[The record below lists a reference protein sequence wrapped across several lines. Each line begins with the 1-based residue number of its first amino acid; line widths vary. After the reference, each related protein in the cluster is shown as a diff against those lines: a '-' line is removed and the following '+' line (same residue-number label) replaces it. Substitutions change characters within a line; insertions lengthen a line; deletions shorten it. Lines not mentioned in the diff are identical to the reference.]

1 VFTGII
7 EAVGEVRSTRSIEG
21 GGREISVTL
30 PKGWAPAT
38 KNGDSIAVQGI
49 CLTVVRISGG
59 EAVFQAVRE
68 TVNRT
73 TLGNWNTGTKVNL
86 ERSLPADG
94 RFGGHI
100 VVGHID
106 ATTPVRSVESTGTGR
121 EIVFAMPAE
130 LIPLIVEKGSVAIDG
145 ISLTVAKAADDVF
158 SVAIIPETLART
170 TFGSL
175 KSGDRVNLE
184 ADLIAR
190 YVRKA
195 VETMGLPKGRID
207 VDFLKKHGFA

>member
-1 VFTGII
+1 VFTGIV
-7 EAVGEVRSTRSIEG
+7 EAIGEVRSIRAIEG
-21 GGREISVTL
+21 GARELSVAMPKSWL
-30 PKGWAPAT
+30 PGT
-38 KNGDSIAVQGI
+38 KSGDSIAVQGI
-49 CLTVVRISGG
+49 CLTVVKISGG

-73 TLGNWNTGTKVNL
+73 TLGNWSTGTKVNL

-100 VVGHID
+100 VAGHID
-106 ATTPVRSVESTGTGR
+106 ATTLVRSVESTGTGR
-121 EIVFAMPAE
+121 QIVFATPVE
-130 LIPLIVEKGSVAIDG
+130 LISLIAEKGSIAIDG
-145 ISLTVAKAADDVF
+145 VSLTVAKAADDVF
-158 SVAIIPETLART
+158 SVAIIPETLTRT

-175 KSGDRVNLE
+175 KSGDTVNIE

-195 VETMGLPKGRID
+195 VETIGLPKGRID
-207 VDFLKKHGFA
+207 LDFLKKHGFA